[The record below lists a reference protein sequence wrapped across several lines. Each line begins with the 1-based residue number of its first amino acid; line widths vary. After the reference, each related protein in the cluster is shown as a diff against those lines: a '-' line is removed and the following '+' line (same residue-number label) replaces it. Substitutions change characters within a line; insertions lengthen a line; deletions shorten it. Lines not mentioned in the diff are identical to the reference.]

1 MKLLIVLKWFTN
13 ILCSIY
19 YYSLVGVLLLKEV
32 NNLVSSSTFSS
43 SSIISVPDGLL
54 VELNLMISLKISSA
68 ESLWSYLLIGSFSFN
83 S

>member
-1 MKLLIVLKWFTN
+1 VLKWFTN

-68 ESLWSYLLIGSFSFN
+68 ESL
-83 S
+83 